1 MPEPT
6 KTTPT
11 APATSD
17 PSGAHDEPSTLSGN
31 TNAIAQASKA
41 FREAPAAAAATPAA
55 PAATGAAPTATAS
68 GDPATDP
75 ADAGQ
80 PRNAD
85 GTFAPKAGDAA
96 AAADGEDPAPAVAD
110 PDPDAD
116 AAADPADPAAAEPKV
131 FKLAGDPQRGEE
143 DIELDVSGLPE
154 EVIKRLEVSEARGM
168 RRREFNEAMARVSK
182 VESDFVEFETMLKMN
197 PEGVVLDY
205 MAPANRLKVGA
216 AILLEHWDE
225 FAPTIQALWEDPNA
239 RRSALLELRNG
250 AQSMSTQVSQQ
261 VETNRKA
268 SAIRRAVE
276 TTIPD
281 KTDPQDAVAY
291 RAAAHAVLVSHIN
304 AGQAVTPES
313 VPQLLQ
319 TLAQRYGFGAAPA
332 APATPARPKLAVIPK
347 SAQPGTAT
355 RQPAKA
361 ATAADGKTPVVSSMS
376 PEKFAAATAGR
387 QAARQVAPQGAGAL
401 PVKQPGPPENASIAE
416 ASAFLRGTSKRR

>member
-55 PAATGAAPTATAS
+55 PAATGAAPAATAS
-68 GDPATDP
+68 GDPAADP

-96 AAADGEDPAPAVAD
+96 AAAGEDPAGAVAD
-110 PDPDAD
+110 PDPATDP
-116 AAADPADPAAAEPKV
+116 AADPADPTAAEPKV

-143 DIELDVSGLPE
+143 DIELDITGLPE
-154 EVIKRLEVSEARGM
+154 EVVKRLEINETRGM

-250 AQSMSTQVSQQ
+250 AQSMTTQVQQQ

-276 TTIPD
+276 TTIPE

-291 RAAAHAVLVSHIN
+291 RAAAHALLVEQIR
-304 AGQAVTPES
+304 GGKEVTPDS

-332 APATPARPKLAVIPK
+332 APATPARPKLAVISK

-416 ASAFLRGTSKRR
+416 ASAFLRGTTKRR